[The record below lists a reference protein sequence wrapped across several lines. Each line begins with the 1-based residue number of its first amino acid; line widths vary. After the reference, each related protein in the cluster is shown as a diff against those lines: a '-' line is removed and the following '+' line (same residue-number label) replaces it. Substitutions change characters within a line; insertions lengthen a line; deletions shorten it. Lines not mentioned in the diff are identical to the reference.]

1 MASVTDDEKKLEKE
15 FLSKRP
21 PLAYAKLQGKLN
33 DTEPFEV
40 VITQLPVELGR
51 GSLENQPEGRI
62 CLGDQMSV
70 SRTHARINWSAEKSC
85 FELECLGKNPLYVA
99 GRPVNKG
106 TTVQLTPKL
115 PLKIGS
121 SRFYFLPAIKSPCG
135 VLSGLKLIQKGFEKA
150 PQPAASTTGLT
161 VDDTVDSIFKC
172 FRDIEYEVG
181 GRDTLASLIKGY
193 FENSPTNFK
202 RISISATGEPRYI
215 LIKPEKPEADDKKR
229 PGSAGPADAKK
240 KAKTAPVDAP
250 DVAAKALVPT
260 DVQRLDTKH
269 VSALLNASD
278 YYGE

>member
-99 GRPVNKG
+99 VNKG

-121 SRFYFLPAIKSPCG
+121 TRFYFLPAIKSPCG

-161 VDDTVDSIFKC
+161 VDDTVDSIFKW
-172 FRDIEYEVG
+172 
-181 GRDTLASLIKGY
+181 
-193 FENSPTNFK
+193 
-202 RISISATGEPRYI
+202 YI

>member
-99 GRPVNKG
+99 VNKG

-121 SRFYFLPAIKSPCG
+121 TRFYFLPAIKSPCG

-181 GRDTLASLIKGY
+181 GRDTLASLIKY
-193 FENSPTNFK
+193 VQLLLDVLFS
-202 RISISATGEPRYI
+202 EPRYI